1 MKYLSALLLVFG
13 AACSSSS
20 GGGSSSQAASKLAP
34 DVAIAWFDQLVDN
47 IRVAGFS
54 PPVASRAIGY
64 SGVAAYECVV
74 PGMPDHRSL
83 GGQLNGLDELPEL
96 PSGQHDWPTVLNA
109 CLAELQ
115 RNLFATAPQAVL
127 DAIDALERDVTVR
140 LAGLSEAVVD
150 RSVARGQTIAMAI
163 WDWSLTDGFDR
174 WNDCAY
180 TPPTGEGQWV
190 PTPPA
195 FGAALQPCWGRMR
208 PFALLFGAECSVLAP
223 PAYSTTPGSR
233 FHQEAV
239 EVYDTVNNLTQEQID
254 IAQFWADNP
263 RQTGTPPGHWLR
275 IVAQV
280 AEQHDLMLD
289 VAIEAY
295 ARVGIAVADA
305 FICCWEMKYTYGYLR
320 PITYIHDAAGLNDPA
335 WNTAPGIGGGNIA
348 TPPFP
353 EYTSGHSTQSGAAA
367 FVLTDLLG
375 NVEFVDDTHA
385 DLGLASRRFSSF
397 AEAAQE
403 AAISRLYGGIHYRAA
418 IERGVDQ
425 GVCVGDVILDAVS
438 FRE

>member
-1 MKYLSALLLVFG
+1 
-13 AACSSSS
+13 
-20 GGGSSSQAASKLAP
+20 
-34 DVAIAWFDQLVDN
+34 
-47 IRVAGFS
+47 
-54 PPVASRAIGY
+54 
-64 SGVAAYECVV
+64 
-74 PGMPDHRSL
+74 
-83 GGQLNGLDELPEL
+83 
-96 PSGQHDWPTVLNA
+96 
-109 CLAELQ
+109 
-115 RNLFATAPQAVL
+115 
-127 DAIDALERDVTVR
+127 
-140 LAGLSEAVVD
+140 
-150 RSVARGQTIAMAI
+150 
-163 WDWSLTDGFDR
+163 
-174 WNDCAY
+174 
-180 TPPTGEGQWV
+180 
-190 PTPPA
+190 
-195 FGAALQPCWGRMR
+195 
-208 PFALLFGAECSVLAP
+208 
-223 PAYSTTPGSR
+223 
-233 FHQEAV
+233 
-239 EVYDTVNNLTQEQID
+239 
-254 IAQFWADNP
+254 
-263 RQTGTPPGHWLR
+263 
-275 IVAQV
+275 
-280 AEQHDLMLD
+280 MLD

-425 GVCVGDVILDAVS
+425 GVCVGDVILDEVS